1 MEVLLMGI
9 EWFRD
14 LAISLSGLILVGVL
28 IFIAVLAFLLYRRV
42 SSILDSMK
50 IVSKNVQGISSFVT
64 DEVAKPLIQMVAFVQ
79 GIRQGI
85 DAIGKLF
92 KRKKGEGDG

>member
-1 MEVLLMGI
+1 MGI

-14 LAISLSGLILVGVL
+14 LAISLSGLILIGVL
-28 IFIAVLAFLLYRRV
+28 IFIAVLAYLLYRRI

-64 DEVAKPLIQMVAFVQ
+64 DEVAKPLIQVVAFVQ

-85 DAIGKLF
+85 NAIGKLF

>member
-14 LAISLSGLILVGVL
+14 LAISLSGLILIGVL
-28 IFIAVLAFLLYRRV
+28 IFIAMLAFLLYRRV

>member
-1 MEVLLMGI
+1 MSI

-42 SSILDSMK
+42 SSILDSIK
-50 IVSKNVQGISSFVT
+50 IVSRNVQGISSFVT
-64 DEVAKPLIQMVAFVQ
+64 DEVAKPLIQVVAFVQ

-92 KRKKGEGDG
+92 KKKEGGGDG

>member
-1 MEVLLMGI
+1 MGI

-14 LAISLSGLILVGVL
+14 LAISLSGLILIGVL
-28 IFIAVLAFLLYRRV
+28 IFIAVLAYLLYLRI

-64 DEVAKPLIQMVAFVQ
+64 DEVAKPLIQVVAFVQ

-85 DAIGKLF
+85 NAIGKLF

>member
-14 LAISLSGLILVGVL
+14 LAISLSGLILIGVL

-85 DAIGKLF
+85 DAISKLF
-92 KRKKGEGDG
+92 KRKKGDGDE

>member
-14 LAISLSGLILVGVL
+14 LAISLSGLVLIGVL
-28 IFIAVLAFLLYRRV
+28 IFIAVLAFLLYRRAK
-42 SSILDSMK
+42 SILDSMK
-50 IVSKNVQGISSFVT
+50 IVSRNVQGISSFVT
-64 DEVAKPLIQMVAFVQ
+64 DEVAKPLIQVVAFVQ

-92 KRKKGEGDG
+92 KRKKGEGDE

>member
-1 MEVLLMGI
+1 MGI

-14 LAISLSGLILVGVL
+14 LAISLSGLILIGVL
-28 IFIAVLAFLLYRRV
+28 IFIAVLAYSLSRRI

-64 DEVAKPLIQMVAFVQ
+64 DEVAKPLIQVVAFVQ

-85 DAIGKLF
+85 NAISKLF

>member
-1 MEVLLMGI
+1 MDI

-14 LAISLSGLILVGVL
+14 LVISISGLVLIVVSILVTVL
-28 IFIAVLAFLLYRRV
+28 FFLLYRRIK
-42 SSILDSMK
+42 SILDSIK
-50 IVSKNVQGISSFVT
+50 IMARTMRGVSSYVGEEAV
-64 DEVAKPLIQMVAFVQ
+64 KPVIQVVAFIQ

-92 KRKKGEGDG
+92 KK

>member
-1 MEVLLMGI
+1 MGI

-14 LAISLSGLILVGVL
+14 LAISLSGLILIGVL

>member
-1 MEVLLMGI
+1 MGI

-14 LAISLSGLILVGVL
+14 LAISLSGLILIGVL

-92 KRKKGEGDG
+92 KRKKGEGDE

>member
-1 MEVLLMGI
+1 MGI

-14 LAISLSGLILVGVL
+14 LAISLSGLILIGVL
-28 IFIAVLAFLLYRRV
+28 IFIAVLAYSLYRRI

-64 DEVAKPLIQMVAFVQ
+64 DEVAKPLIQVVAFVQ

-85 DAIGKLF
+85 NAIGKLF

>member
-14 LAISLSGLILVGVL
+14 LAIAISGLVL
-28 IFIAVLAFLLYRRV
+28 IGAFIFIAVLAFLLYRRV

-50 IVSKNVQGISSFVT
+50 TVSRNVQGISSFVT
-64 DEVAKPLIQMVAFVQ
+64 DEVAKPLIQVVAFVQ

-85 DAIGKLF
+85 NAIGKLF
-92 KRKKGEGDG
+92 KKKEGGGDE

>member
-14 LAISLSGLILVGVL
+14 LAISLSGLILIGVL
-28 IFIAVLAFLLYRRV
+28 IFIAVLAYLLYRRI

-64 DEVAKPLIQMVAFVQ
+64 DEVAKPLIQVVAFVQ

-85 DAIGKLF
+85 NAIGKLF

>member
-1 MEVLLMGI
+1 MGI

-14 LAISLSGLILVGVL
+14 LAISLSGLILIGVL
-28 IFIAVLAFLLYRRV
+28 IFIAVLAFLMYRRV

>member
-1 MEVLLMGI
+1 MGI

-14 LAISLSGLILVGVL
+14 LAIAISGLVLIGVF

-42 SSILDSMK
+42 SPILDSMK
-50 IVSKNVQGISSFVT
+50 TVSRNVQGISSFVT
-64 DEVAKPLIQMVAFVQ
+64 DEVAKPLIQVVAFVQ

-85 DAIGKLF
+85 NAIGKLF
-92 KRKKGEGDG
+92 KKKEGGGDE

>member
-1 MEVLLMGI
+1 MGI

>member
-1 MEVLLMGI
+1 MGI

-14 LAISLSGLILVGVL
+14 LAISLSGLILIGVL

-50 IVSKNVQGISSFVT
+50 IVSRNVQGISSFVT
-64 DEVAKPLIQMVAFVQ
+64 DEVAKPLIQVVAFVQ

-92 KRKKGEGDG
+92 KRKKGEGDE

>member
-1 MEVLLMGI
+1 MGI

-14 LAISLSGLILVGVL
+14 LAISLSGLILIGVL
-28 IFIAVLAFLLYRRV
+28 IFIAVLAYLLYRRV

-50 IVSKNVQGISSFVT
+50 IVSRNVQGISSFVT
-64 DEVAKPLIQMVAFVQ
+64 DEVAKPLIQVVAFVQ

-85 DAIGKLF
+85 DAVGKLF

>member
-1 MEVLLMGI
+1 MSI
-9 EWFRD
+9 DWFRD
-14 LAISLSGLILVGVL
+14 LVISIFGLVATGAL
-28 IFIAVLAFLLYRRV
+28 IFIAVLSYSLYRRAR
-42 SSILDSMK
+42 SILDSMK

-64 DEVAKPLIQMVAFVQ
+64 DEVAKPLIQVVAFVQ

-85 DAIGKLF
+85 NAISKLF

>member
-1 MEVLLMGI
+1 MGI

-14 LAISLSGLILVGVL
+14 LAISLSGLILIGVL

-79 GIRQGI
+79 GIRQGT

-92 KRKKGEGDG
+92 KRKKGEGDE

>member
-14 LAISLSGLILVGVL
+14 LAISLSGLILIGVL

-92 KRKKGEGDG
+92 KRKKGEGDE